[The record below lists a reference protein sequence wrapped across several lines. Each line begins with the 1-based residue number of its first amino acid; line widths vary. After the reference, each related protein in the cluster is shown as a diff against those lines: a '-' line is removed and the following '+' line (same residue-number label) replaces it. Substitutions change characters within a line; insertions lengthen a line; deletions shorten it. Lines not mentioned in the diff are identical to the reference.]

1 MLERYSFCVRRAAC
15 DGSWRLTLVLCI
27 TDSWTMGWIWNSRSE
42 DIVANGGES
51 LREREEGCR
60 GFREEL
66 RLREL
71 RDIQSLGKS
80 SMLAAGHLEVAGDAG
95 AIALDGR
102 RQRVGPT
109 VSGQGTG

>member
-1 MLERYSFCVRRAAC
+1 
-15 DGSWRLTLVLCI
+15 
-27 TDSWTMGWIWNSRSE
+27 MGWIWNSRSE

-51 LREREEGCR
+51 SREREKGRR
-60 GFREEL
+60 GFWEAL
-66 RLREL
+66 RLRES

-80 SMLAAGHLEVAGDAG
+80 SMLAAGQLEVAGEPG